1 MKDIKSTD
9 NRLNA
14 FYIYGTNS
22 GQEWGS
28 HTQKINWRARQ
39 INFTNL
45 YLENEMPII
54 CIIAWLW
61 WVEIHFKCVEI
72 DLVFLMK
79 DAFPLEFSHDV
90 YVN

>member
-1 MKDIKSTD
+1 
-9 NRLNA
+9 
-14 FYIYGTNS
+14 
-22 GQEWGS
+22 
-28 HTQKINWRARQ
+28 
-39 INFTNL
+39 
-45 YLENEMPII
+45 MPII